1 MSEAND
7 AEEGLSLKMSVQVA
21 IRDLVCQNGLLVGD
35 WQLLEVLS
43 FGGLVFYNKATGES
57 KILNLKVTD

>member
-21 IRDLVCQNGLLVGD
+21 IRDLVCQNGLLVGE

-43 FGGLVFYNKATGES
+43 FGTLVLHNKATGES
-57 KILNLKVTD
+57 KTFELKVTE